1 MTMLL
6 KQLIVFVILGISV
19 RRGDCCS
26 IQDLITDETIVPGS
40 TITKYVGENF
50 DGLVA
55 QYRVTDGSAQG
66 GENSYCECGAECTSK
81 VPFTV
86 NQDGDIHEVIYR
98 RPVNEENFFDKNPI
112 FGPVFTLVMVCP
124 GPVITPVLFVLQDAN
139 NNSPR
144 FNLDGSS
151 VSIEVPRHL
160 KKGSSLVQYLSNPVW
175 AYDEDVN
182 ETTNGR
188 IDFKTDSSD
197 FTVETLVSNA
207 HGKPIF
213 VPDIRLEKDA
223 ALYEPVQQSFVLTA
237 EDQGEGFNT
246 AVLTFSVTFAA
257 TENLYPPLFV
267 NPVYEFVIPEQQ
279 FTGEVA
285 KIEAFDGDGTQ
296 AITYEIQY
304 NLGLDISVD
313 EQGSVKLNT
322 VVPTDFLERK
332 ALVILITAR
341 EVPTGSLDPKSS
353 DVPLVLILPDPTDV
367 TTTMSPC
374 ECSTPTTIATTDCP
388 IVTCP
393 EISSTTITDATCP
406 TCPECPMTVTPTQC
420 TEPSSCPP
428 CPDTPIPTTQGSMP
442 TTNTATTTTCPLD
455 CSQCPLTTSTD
466 NIKTTGFS
474 QTSPGTCP
482 VCPVTECPFSCP
494 PMSTV
499 ASTVY
504 PTECP
509 QCPNNATC
517 PEVTCEPCGT
527 STETTM
533 PGLITTTS
541 ANTIHPTTCPECPY
555 TCPEVTCPTNSG
567 TTGSGMTS
575 TTSANTAYPTTC
587 PECPST
593 CPEVTCPPA
602 TCITDALTTASGI
615 TATTLGNSC
624 PPCVCTTEAPT
635 TPGPSLTFERQQY
648 NAEVVENV
656 QGYNIL
662 TVKAEHSGEMT
673 VSYALD
679 IGQDNAAFGRF
690 IISELGVIS
699 TTQPLPIEPKYYVFN
714 ATAFAGGLAD
724 NALIQIQVISGVN
737 CGQPLFQ
744 EVFFIA
750 DLNEEER
757 KSNFMQ
763 VYVANP
769 SNVLYYISDVEP
781 EDYYGAFEI
790 HNTTGFI
797 SCIEE
802 VNREDYSEVILT
814 IEARE
819 KIQMVKKAE
828 FSLATALV
836 RIQDVNDNKP
846 LFVDSPRVVAYPSG
860 ATFDES
866 VSSPLAK
873 FYAEDLDIGQ
883 NAEIVYSVDS
893 TYFFMEEATGVLF
906 ATKTSL
912 NCGIEE
918 CNINIYATDKGKPP
932 LQSDPL
938 SVSIKILS
946 DEYIFVITVVGKN
959 GTPLSPSN
967 VTSEL
972 SSKIG
977 YEVLLISAQPEISA
991 KSFAEKTFSSEELSV
1006 SLFAMKEEDPVR
1018 REDFIRDYNA
1028 IEPSITLFER
1038 KGVIRQPDHGNQ
1050 GQAGSDD
1057 LLAATIALSI
1067 VLGLVIAG
1075 GVAGFLYMRS
1085 KNELRRSSSTDH
1097 LRLQSEG
1104 ESSTHSGETTIA
1116 IMPRVDE
1123 KKFGDS
1129 QIFQSEPKKIP
1140 NFTPDFIEFTN
1151 PSFEDDD
1158 IQKSTETSPDTPA
1171 IEVTDLDNSA
1181 PQTPRPVKSAIKNS
1195 MLDDDEGKE
1204 KKGGVRFDAEPEV
1217 FETDLESSKIQNDFL

>member
-374 ECSTPTTIATTDCP
+374 
-388 IVTCP
+388 
-393 EISSTTITDATCP
+393 
-406 TCPECPMTVTPTQC
+406 
-420 TEPSSCPP
+420 
-428 CPDTPIPTTQGSMP
+428 
-442 TTNTATTTTCPLD
+442 
-455 CSQCPLTTSTD
+455 
-466 NIKTTGFS
+466 
-474 QTSPGTCP
+474 
-482 VCPVTECPFSCP
+482 
-494 PMSTV
+494 
-499 ASTVY
+499 
-504 PTECP
+504 
-509 QCPNNATC
+509 
-517 PEVTCEPCGT
+517 
-527 STETTM
+527 
-533 PGLITTTS
+533 
-541 ANTIHPTTCPECPY
+541 
-555 TCPEVTCPTNSG
+555 
-567 TTGSGMTS
+567 
-575 TTSANTAYPTTC
+575 
-587 PECPST
+587 
-593 CPEVTCPPA
+593 
-602 TCITDALTTASGI
+602 
-615 TATTLGNSC
+615 NSC

>member
-367 TTTMSPC
+367 TTTMSP
-374 ECSTPTTIATTDCP
+374 S
-388 IVTCP
+388 
-393 EISSTTITDATCP
+393 
-406 TCPECPMTVTPTQC
+406 
-420 TEPSSCPP
+420 
-428 CPDTPIPTTQGSMP
+428 
-442 TTNTATTTTCPLD
+442 
-455 CSQCPLTTSTD
+455 
-466 NIKTTGFS
+466 
-474 QTSPGTCP
+474 
-482 VCPVTECPFSCP
+482 
-494 PMSTV
+494 
-499 ASTVY
+499 
-504 PTECP
+504 
-509 QCPNNATC
+509 
-517 PEVTCEPCGT
+517 
-527 STETTM
+527 
-533 PGLITTTS
+533 
-541 ANTIHPTTCPECPY
+541 NTIHPTTCPECPY

-575 TTSANTAYPTTC
+575 TTSA
-587 PECPST
+587 
-593 CPEVTCPPA
+593 
-602 TCITDALTTASGI
+602 
-615 TATTLGNSC
+615 
-624 PPCVCTTEAPT
+624 
-635 TPGPSLTFERQQY
+635 PGPSLTFERQQY

>member
-541 ANTIHPTTCPECPY
+541 
-555 TCPEVTCPTNSG
+555 
-567 TTGSGMTS
+567 
-575 TTSANTAYPTTC
+575 
-587 PECPST
+587 
-593 CPEVTCPPA
+593 
-602 TCITDALTTASGI
+602 
-615 TATTLGNSC
+615 GNSC

>member
-367 TTTMSPC
+367 TTTMSP
-374 ECSTPTTIATTDCP
+374 S
-388 IVTCP
+388 
-393 EISSTTITDATCP
+393 
-406 TCPECPMTVTPTQC
+406 
-420 TEPSSCPP
+420 
-428 CPDTPIPTTQGSMP
+428 
-442 TTNTATTTTCPLD
+442 
-455 CSQCPLTTSTD
+455 
-466 NIKTTGFS
+466 
-474 QTSPGTCP
+474 
-482 VCPVTECPFSCP
+482 
-494 PMSTV
+494 
-499 ASTVY
+499 
-504 PTECP
+504 
-509 QCPNNATC
+509 
-517 PEVTCEPCGT
+517 
-527 STETTM
+527 
-533 PGLITTTS
+533 
-541 ANTIHPTTCPECPY
+541 
-555 TCPEVTCPTNSG
+555 
-567 TTGSGMTS
+567 
-575 TTSANTAYPTTC
+575 
-587 PECPST
+587 
-593 CPEVTCPPA
+593 
-602 TCITDALTTASGI
+602 
-615 TATTLGNSC
+615 
-624 PPCVCTTEAPT
+624 
-635 TPGPSLTFERQQY
+635 PGPSLTFERQQY

>member
-367 TTTMSPC
+367 TTTMSP
-374 ECSTPTTIATTDCP
+374 S
-388 IVTCP
+388 
-393 EISSTTITDATCP
+393 
-406 TCPECPMTVTPTQC
+406 
-420 TEPSSCPP
+420 
-428 CPDTPIPTTQGSMP
+428 
-442 TTNTATTTTCPLD
+442 NTF
-455 CSQCPLTTSTD
+455 
-466 NIKTTGFS
+466 N
-474 QTSPGTCP
+474 
-482 VCPVTECPFSCP
+482 
-494 PMSTV
+494 
-499 ASTVY
+499 
-504 PTECP
+504 
-509 QCPNNATC
+509 
-517 PEVTCEPCGT
+517 
-527 STETTM
+527 
-533 PGLITTTS
+533 
-541 ANTIHPTTCPECPY
+541 PTTCPECPY
-555 TCPEVTCPTNSG
+555 TCPEVTCPTNNG
-567 TTGSGMTS
+567 TTIPGMAS
-575 TTSANTAYPTTC
+575 TTS
-587 PECPST
+587 
-593 CPEVTCPPA
+593 
-602 TCITDALTTASGI
+602 
-615 TATTLGNSC
+615 GNSC

>member
-367 TTTMSPC
+367 TTTMSP
-374 ECSTPTTIATTDCP
+374 S
-388 IVTCP
+388 
-393 EISSTTITDATCP
+393 
-406 TCPECPMTVTPTQC
+406 
-420 TEPSSCPP
+420 
-428 CPDTPIPTTQGSMP
+428 
-442 TTNTATTTTCPLD
+442 
-455 CSQCPLTTSTD
+455 
-466 NIKTTGFS
+466 
-474 QTSPGTCP
+474 
-482 VCPVTECPFSCP
+482 
-494 PMSTV
+494 
-499 ASTVY
+499 
-504 PTECP
+504 
-509 QCPNNATC
+509 
-517 PEVTCEPCGT
+517 
-527 STETTM
+527 
-533 PGLITTTS
+533 
-541 ANTIHPTTCPECPY
+541 NTIHPTTCPECPY

>member
-367 TTTMSPC
+367 TTTMSP
-374 ECSTPTTIATTDCP
+374 S
-388 IVTCP
+388 
-393 EISSTTITDATCP
+393 
-406 TCPECPMTVTPTQC
+406 
-420 TEPSSCPP
+420 
-428 CPDTPIPTTQGSMP
+428 
-442 TTNTATTTTCPLD
+442 
-455 CSQCPLTTSTD
+455 
-466 NIKTTGFS
+466 
-474 QTSPGTCP
+474 
-482 VCPVTECPFSCP
+482 
-494 PMSTV
+494 
-499 ASTVY
+499 
-504 PTECP
+504 
-509 QCPNNATC
+509 
-517 PEVTCEPCGT
+517 
-527 STETTM
+527 
-533 PGLITTTS
+533 
-541 ANTIHPTTCPECPY
+541 NTIHPTTCPECPY

-575 TTSANTAYPTTC
+575 TTS
-587 PECPST
+587 
-593 CPEVTCPPA
+593 
-602 TCITDALTTASGI
+602 
-615 TATTLGNSC
+615 GNSC